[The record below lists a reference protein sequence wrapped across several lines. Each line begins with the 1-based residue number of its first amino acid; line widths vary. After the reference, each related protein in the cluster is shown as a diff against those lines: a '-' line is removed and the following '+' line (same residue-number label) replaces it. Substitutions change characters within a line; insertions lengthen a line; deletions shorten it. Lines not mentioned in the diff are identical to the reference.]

1 MRTPGQNISPV
12 NNHFQSGGA
21 PPPILPESKPKSG
34 SGRHLLVIL
43 LNLFLALFLASGFVS
58 LMDDSL
64 VLLFGLHLLTVM
76 SGILTFI
83 AMLAAVL
90 VYGLMGL
97 TPMIPKRV
105 FLPVTLFYVASL
117 LVSLLILIYTFD
129 RAPQGDWVLS
139 LCQVLLVMGL
149 VWWLQGGVKFR
160 WPIVEDKHLGD
171 RSFSWGNLS
180 VFVLVNVFVLLPAAI
195 VSVFFLA
202 ALAVDHYSEGFMAL
216 RPNGFSVQVRKYVRN
231 DGKTI
236 ELFPMAHVADAR
248 FYQKVSQ
255 TFPTN
260 SIILMEGVTDDR
272 NLLTNKIS
280 YRRMAKSLGLSE
292 QRQEF
297 VPQRGEMVDADV
309 DVDQFSKD
317 TIDFLN
323 LVMLVHAKGVT
334 PANVQTL
341 MQYSPPPHLQDEF
354 INDLVHKRNQRVLEE
369 IRLELPE
376 TDNLMVPWG
385 VAHMPGIA
393 RAIQKSGFR
402 LSETQEYMV
411 IQFRKNRDR

>member
-1 MRTPGQNISPV
+1 VRTPGQNISPV

-34 SGRHLLVIL
+34 FGRHLLIIL

-97 TPMIPKRV
+97 TPVIPKRV
-105 FLPVTLFYVASL
+105 FLPVTLFYVAGL

>member
-97 TPMIPKRV
+97 APMIPKRV

-117 LVSLLILIYTFD
+117 LVSLFILIYTFD

-139 LCQVLLVMGL
+139 LCQVLLVVGL

-160 WPIVEDKHLGD
+160 WPIVEDKHLGA

-180 VFVLVNVFVLLPAAI
+180 VFVLVNVLGLLPAII

-202 ALAVDHYSEGFMAL
+202 ALAVDHYSEGFMVL

-309 DVDQFSKD
+309 DVDQFSKN

>member
-1 MRTPGQNISPV
+1 VRTPGQNISPV

-97 TPMIPKRV
+97 APMIPKRV

-117 LVSLLILIYTFD
+117 LVSLFILIYTFD

-139 LCQVLLVMGL
+139 LCQVLLVVGL

-160 WPIVEDKHLGD
+160 WPIVEDKHLGA

-180 VFVLVNVFVLLPAAI
+180 VFVLVNVLGLLPAII

-202 ALAVDHYSEGFMAL
+202 ALAVDHYSEGFMVL

-260 SIILMEGVTDDR
+260 SMILMEGVTDDR